1 MNRSLKDYG
10 FYASTLLWTRAHSLP
25 SIPSSLCNEVALTY
39 QVDNDVDDDNTT
51 FKGKPW
57 PISSLLYVGG
67 TYMSTDYFS
76 ITRGWG
82 GGPGGTK

>member
-67 TYMSTDYFS
+67 TYMCTDYFS
-76 ITRGWG
+76 ITRGG
-82 GGPGGTK
+82 H